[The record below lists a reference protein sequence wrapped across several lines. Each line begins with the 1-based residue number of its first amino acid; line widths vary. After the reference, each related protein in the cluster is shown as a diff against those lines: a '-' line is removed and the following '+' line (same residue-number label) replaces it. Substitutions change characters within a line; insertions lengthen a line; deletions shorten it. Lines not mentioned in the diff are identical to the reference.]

1 MFLKNKKSTYFLV
14 PLVLLVWGI
23 LFWKIFAGFN
33 GDDRQMVLDSVLPVL
48 PNETRKIDSI
58 PPPLCDYRDPF
69 LKTLTGRIK
78 KTSKA
83 PVETKEENSPSQKS
97 LNRVVRWPV
106 VDFLGIVKSERK
118 KDVLG
123 ILKIGNKEYL
133 VRKNDIKEGIEV
145 IHITSD
151 SVGLKYQSDT
161 SFFARKGL

>member
-1 MFLKNKKSTYFLV
+1 
-14 PLVLLVWGI
+14 
-23 LFWKIFAGFN
+23 
-33 GDDRQMVLDSVLPVL
+33 
-48 PNETRKIDSI
+48 
-58 PPPLCDYRDPF
+58 
-69 LKTLTGRIK
+69 
-78 KTSKA
+78 
-83 PVETKEENSPSQKS
+83 
-97 LNRVVRWPV
+97 VVRWPV